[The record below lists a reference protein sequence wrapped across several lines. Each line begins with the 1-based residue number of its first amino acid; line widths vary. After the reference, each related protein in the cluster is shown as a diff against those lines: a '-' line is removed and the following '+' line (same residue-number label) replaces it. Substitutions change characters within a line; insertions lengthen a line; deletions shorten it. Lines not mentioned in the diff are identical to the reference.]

1 MAITT
6 FRVIEDEAPLSGAK
20 IVAGQIGERGY
31 LTDVNG
37 EITADLEEDFAVIVN
52 VTIRKDGRHR
62 HTSSPLL
69 IEAGGTY
76 IFDVTHTK

>member
-6 FRVIEDEAPLSGAK
+6 FRVIEDEAPLEGALV
-20 IVAGQIGERGY
+20 IAGQIGEQGY
-31 LTDVNG
+31 TTNAAG